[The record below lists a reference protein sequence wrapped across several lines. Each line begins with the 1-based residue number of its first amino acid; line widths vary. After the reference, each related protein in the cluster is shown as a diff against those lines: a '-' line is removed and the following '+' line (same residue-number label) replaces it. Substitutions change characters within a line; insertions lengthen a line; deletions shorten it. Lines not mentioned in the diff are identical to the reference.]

1 MLRSLFVWSPVTIFY
16 GSSLVAMVRGTPVH
30 PRVGIFSRVLFGFG
44 GSNSKADLM
53 KWFCYVWFL
62 IPPLALFDWRKYIW
76 IDKKM
81 GSDGELEKVR
91 DSAYQLRTK
100 GEVVLGDATL
110 CSIHIQ
116 KGVIDPHFEVVKEAL
131 LKTIK
136 QASGDKW
143 SEELSTAW
151 EVAYDALATAI
162 KKTST
167 SLSASPDYLTLK

>member
-1 MLRSLFVWSPVTIFY
+1 MIVLNFKAMLQKFLKCAPCSMLHVLETFPKTLGSCILKLCLRTSLWGDEDGP
-16 GSSLVAMVRGTPVH
+16 SSCCGHGGYFLFFLLV
-30 PRVGIFSRVLFGFG
+30 
-44 GSNSKADLM
+44 
-53 KWFCYVWFL
+53 
-62 IPPLALFDWRKYIW
+62 
-76 IDKKM
+76 
-81 GSDGELEKVR
+81 EVR

-162 KKTST
+162 KKVMS
-167 SLSASPDYLTLK
+167 